1 MLPEPVA
8 APGPELG
15 SVFKD
20 RVERWSRP
28 DGKQRDVSTRC
39 GKCYTRDLCTCHRGT
54 EEGPQPSSWILEVIV
69 KGKQELGR

>member
-1 MLPEPVA
+1 MQPEPVA

-28 DGKQRDVSTRC
+28 DGKQRDRFHTLWEVLHQRSVHVPQ
-39 GKCYTRDLCTCHRGT
+39 GHRGGT
-54 EEGPQPSSWILEVIV
+54 SAFLVDPGSHCEG
-69 KGKQELGR
+69 